1 MCKPSLIDAHIHL
14 DLYEGYERDKILQEL
29 ELYSVEALISVSFHL
44 QSSRTNIDLSRRDAR
59 IKPAAGFH
67 PEQELPS
74 EREIDEL
81 LSLIELHQQEI
92 VAIGEVGLPY
102 YKMKE
107 HPEVEVEPYI
117 DLLERFMI
125 QSKRINKPIIL
136 HAVYE
141 HAPIVCDL
149 LEKHSIARAHFHWF
163 KGDEETIERMMQ
175 NGYSISITPDVLYE
189 QEIQELVK
197 KYPIEGLMVETDG
210 PWRFEGVFQGR
221 MTHPGI
227 MHRSIEKIAEIKSM
241 SESDVY
247 KKIFKNTTEFY
258 GIF

>member
-14 DLYEGYERDKILQEL
+14 DLYDGYERDKILQEL
-29 ELYSVEALISVSFHL
+29 ELYAVEALITVSSNL

-59 IKPAAGFH
+59 VKPAAGFH

-74 EREIDEL
+74 EGEVEEL
-81 LSLIELHQQEI
+81 LSFIELHQQEI

-107 HPEVEVEPYI
+107 DPDVEVERYI

-125 QSKRINKPIIL
+125 ESKRMNKPIIL

-141 HAPIVCDL
+141 HAPIVCAL
-149 LEKHSIARAHFHWF
+149 LEKHSIGKAHFHWF
-163 KGDEETIERMMQ
+163 KGDDETVDRMIE

-189 QEIQELVK
+189 IEIQKLVR
-197 KYPIEGLMVETDG
+197 KYPVEGIMVETDG
-210 PWRFEGVFQGR
+210 PWRFEGEFQGR
-221 MTHPGI
+221 MTHPGM
-227 MHRSIEKIAEIKSM
+227 MHRTIEKIAEIKGIP
-241 SESDVY
+241 EADVY
-247 KKIFKNTTEFY
+247 KQLFKNTNDLY
-258 GIF
+258 GI

>member
-1 MCKPSLIDAHIHL
+1 MCKPSLIDSHIHL

-29 ELYSVEALISVSFHL
+29 DLYSVEALISVSFHL
-44 QSSRTNIDLSRRDAR
+44 QSSRINIDLSRRDAR
-59 IKPAAGFH
+59 VKPAAGFH
-67 PEQELPS
+67 PEQDLPS
-74 EREIDEL
+74 DGEVEDL
-81 LSLIELHQQEI
+81 LSVIRRHQQEI

-149 LEKHSIARAHFHWF
+149 LEKHSIEKAHFHWF
-163 KGDEETIERMMQ
+163 KGDEKTIERMKE
-175 NGYSISITPDVLYE
+175 NNYSISITPDVLYE
-189 QEIQELVK
+189 KEIQDLVT
-197 KYPIEGLMVETDG
+197 KYPIERLMVETDG
-210 PWRFEGVFQGR
+210 PWRFEGIFQGR

-227 MHRSIEKIAEIKSM
+227 MHRSIEKIAEIKRIK
-241 SESDVY
+241 EAEVY
-247 KKIFKNTTEFY
+247 KQLFKNTTEFY
-258 GIF
+258 GIS

>member
-14 DLYEGYERDKILQEL
+14 DLYDWYERDKILQEL
-29 ELYSVEALISVSFHL
+29 ELYAVEALITVSSNL

-59 IKPAAGFH
+59 VKPAAGFH

-74 EREIDEL
+74 EGEVEEL
-81 LSLIELHQQEI
+81 LSFIELHQQEI

-107 HPEVEVEPYI
+107 DPDVEVERYI

-125 QSKRINKPIIL
+125 ESKRMNKPIIL

-141 HAPIVCDL
+141 HAPIVCAL
-149 LEKHSIARAHFHWF
+149 LEKHSIGKAHFHWF
-163 KGDEETIERMMQ
+163 KGDDETVDRMIE

-189 QEIQELVK
+189 IEIQKLVR
-197 KYPIEGLMVETDG
+197 KYPVEGIMVETDG
-210 PWRFEGVFQGR
+210 PWRFEGEFQGR
-221 MTHPGI
+221 MTHPGM
-227 MHRSIEKIAEIKSM
+227 MHRTIEKIAEIKGIP
-241 SESDVY
+241 EADVY
-247 KKIFKNTTEFY
+247 KQLFKNTNDLY
-258 GIF
+258 GI